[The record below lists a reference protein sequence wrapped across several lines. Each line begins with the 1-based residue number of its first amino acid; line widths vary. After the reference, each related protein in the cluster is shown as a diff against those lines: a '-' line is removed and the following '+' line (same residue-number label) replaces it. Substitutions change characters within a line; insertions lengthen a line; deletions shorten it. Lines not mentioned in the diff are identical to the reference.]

1 MEGVPKFKPVSEGPN
16 GNHLER
22 VPDAEVVPGEL
33 TPEQGAEL
41 RETLC
46 RIDAPNI
53 PQKKS

>member
-1 MEGVPKFKPVSEGPN
+1 MEGAPKFKPVSEGPN

-22 VPDAEVVPGEL
+22 VPAAEAVPGEL

-41 RETLC
+41 RETLG
-46 RIDAPNI
+46 RIDAPNV